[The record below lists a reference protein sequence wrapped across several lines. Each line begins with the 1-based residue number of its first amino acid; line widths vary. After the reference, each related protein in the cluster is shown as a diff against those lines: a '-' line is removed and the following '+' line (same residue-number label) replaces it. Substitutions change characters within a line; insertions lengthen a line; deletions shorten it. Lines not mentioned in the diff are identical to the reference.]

1 VNSVVK
7 SMFVVV
13 VASKME
19 SRREV
24 RSLDAGTGH
33 GVALILRSIV
43 YLLIDNNLG
52 DIIQNMGIFDGF
64 VLLQKMRAMRLFG
77 CFDLLVDAATT
88 FWRHV
93 NSRG

>member
-1 VNSVVK
+1 MVCLLLGLSPVKWFARVNSVVK

-33 GVALILRSIV
+33 GVALVLRSIF
-43 YLLIDNNLG
+43 YLLIDSNLG
-52 DIIQNMGIFDGF
+52 DIIQIVGIFDG
-64 VLLQKMRAMRLFG
+64 LPSSEKAGDEALRLF
-77 CFDLLVDAATT
+77 
-88 FWRHV
+88 
-93 NSRG
+93 